1 MKTIKE
7 TLTKL
12 RAFALLL
19 SLVIAIVNLFI
30 TKDEHKEVLNFI
42 VFILLFFV
50 IFIEYYRK

>member
-1 MKTIKE
+1 MKTIKQ

-42 VFILLFFV
+42 IFILLFFV